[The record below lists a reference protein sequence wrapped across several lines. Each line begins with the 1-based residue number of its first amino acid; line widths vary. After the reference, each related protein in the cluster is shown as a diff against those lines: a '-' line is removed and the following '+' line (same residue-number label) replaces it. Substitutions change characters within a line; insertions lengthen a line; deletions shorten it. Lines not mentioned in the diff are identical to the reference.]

1 MSFLSKWFKRDATP
15 VRGDPEAA
23 TDAIR
28 QGNALL
34 ARGQTAEAVR
44 LYEAALE
51 ADAANADACVNLG
64 FALKELGQPVVASE
78 HLVRATQLNPRSAD
92 AHYLLGMVT
101 EMQGNLPEA
110 MRHLED
116 AVAIDPDL
124 EPARQD
130 LCRMYLRDG
139 NPNQVLRNLD
149 RAIALQPGFAEA
161 HLNRAYVLQSLGR
174 MEEALASCD
183 RAIVI
188 KPAYPEALLNRG
200 NALKML
206 CRFDAAIDSYDQAL
220 RLRPDYVEA
229 WNNRGSTLHDL
240 GRFAEALASFD
251 NALRLKP
258 DHADAHW
265 NQSLTRFLLG
275 DYGRAWAQYEW
286 RWQRTELNETAPT
299 FKQPLWLGAE
309 DLQGKTI
316 LLHAE
321 QGLGDTLQFCRY
333 AERVAALGARVVLGV
348 PAALIPVLKGLKGVA
363 VLASTEGELP
373 AFDCQ
378 CPLLSLPLAF
388 KTELDD
394 ISGKPYLQADP
405 KKLEIWRKI
414 VGERRAPR
422 VGLVWSGSTIHK
434 NDRNRSIPF
443 TEFQE
448 ILLPG
453 IEYFCLQKEIRT
465 ADREA
470 LAAHPEI
477 RSFETELQDFGD
489 TAALVEQMD
498 LVVSVDTSVAH
509 LAGALGKEVW
519 ILLPK
524 VPDWRWLLERSDSP
538 WYDSA
543 RLYRQP
549 QAGDWDSVLRDVRDS
564 LRKRS
569 LGQ

>member
-1 MSFLSKWFKRDATP
+1 MSFLSKWLKRAATP
-15 VRGDPEAA
+15 ARSDPEAA
-23 TDAIR
+23 ASAIR

-34 ARGQTAEAVR
+34 AQGQTAAAAR
-44 LYEAALE
+44 FYEAALV

-64 FALKELGQPVVASE
+64 FVLKELGQPAAASE
-78 HLVRATQLNPRSAD
+78 YLVRATQLNPGSAD
-92 AHYLLGMVT
+92 AHYLLGMVA
-101 EMQGNLPEA
+101 EMQGNLSAA

-116 AVAIDPDL
+116 AVAIDSGL
-124 EPARQD
+124 EPARLD
-130 LCRMYLRDG
+130 LCRLYLQERD
-139 NPNQVLRNLD
+139 PDTVLRNLD
-149 RAIALQPGFAEA
+149 RAIALQPDFAEA

-174 MEEALASCD
+174 LEEALASCD
-183 RAIVI
+183 LAIGI
-188 KPAYPEALLNRG
+188 RPAYPEAFLNRG

-206 CRFDAAIDSYDQAL
+206 CRLDAAIESYDQAL

-229 WNNRGSTLHDL
+229 WNNRGSALHDL
-240 GRFAEALASFD
+240 GRFAEALASFE

-258 DHADAHW
+258 DYADAHW

-286 RWQRTELNETAPT
+286 RWQRTELKENAPT
-299 FKQPLWLGAE
+299 FKQPLWLGTE

-333 AERVAALGARVVLGV
+333 AERVAALGARVLMGV
-348 PAALIPVLKGLKGVA
+348 PAVLIPVLKGLRGVSL
-363 VLASTEGELP
+363 LASNADELP
-373 AFDCQ
+373 PFDYH

-388 KTELDD
+388 KTELQD
-394 ISGKPYLQADP
+394 ISGKPYLQADSG
-405 KKLEIWRKI
+405 KLETWRKV

-422 VGLVWSGSTIHK
+422 VGLVWSGSTSHR

-443 TEFQE
+443 TELQKM
-448 ILLPG
+448 LLPD
-453 IEYFCLQKEIRT
+453 IEYFCLQKEIRP

-477 RSFETELQDFGD
+477 RSFEAELRDFGD
-489 TAALVEQMD
+489 TAALSEQMD
-498 LVVSVDTSVAH
+498 LVISVDTSVAH

-519 ILLPK
+519 ILLPR

-543 RLYRQP
+543 RLFRQP
-549 QAGDWDSVLRDVRDS
+549 QAGDWDSVLRDVSDS
-564 LRKRS
+564 LRKRCH
-569 LGQ
+569 GR

>member
-1 MSFLSKWFKRDATP
+1 MSFLNNWFKRDAMP
-15 VRGDPEAA
+15 ARSDPEAA
-23 TDAIR
+23 ANAIR

-34 ARGQTAEAVR
+34 AQGQTAAAAR

-64 FALKELGQPVVASE
+64 FVLKELGQPAAARDY
-78 HLVRATQLNPRSAD
+78 LMRAIQLKPRSED
-92 AHYLLGMVT
+92 AHYLLGVVA
-101 EMQGNLPEA
+101 EMQGNLMEA
-110 MRHLED
+110 AQHLED
-116 AVAIDPDL
+116 VIVIAPGFG
-124 EPARQD
+124 PAWQD
-130 LCRMYLRDG
+130 LCRMYLHDGSRDE
-139 NPNQVLRNLD
+139 VLRSLD
-149 RAIALQPGFAEA
+149 RAIA
-161 HLNRAYVLQSLGR
+161 
-174 MEEALASCD
+174 
-183 RAIVI
+183 I
-188 KPAYPEALLNRG
+188 KPDCPEAWLNRG
-200 NALKML
+200 NALKLL
-206 CRFDAAIDSYDQAL
+206 CRFAAAVESYDQAL

-229 WNNRGSTLHDL
+229 WNNRGSALHDL
-240 GRFAEALASFD
+240 GRFAEASASFD
-251 NALRLKP
+251 HALRLNP
-258 DHADAHW
+258 EHADAHW

-286 RWQRTELNETAPT
+286 RWRRTELNEKAPS

-333 AERVAALGARVVLGV
+333 AECVAALGARVILGV
-348 PAALIPVLKGLKGVA
+348 PAALMPVLKGLEGVA
-363 VLASTEGELP
+363 QLAATENELP
-373 AFDCQ
+373 PFDYQ

-388 KTELDD
+388 KTELGD

-405 KKLEIWRKI
+405 EKVVTWRQL

-443 TEFQE
+443 AEFRE

-470 LAAHPEI
+470 LATHPEI
-477 RSFETELQDFGD
+477 RSFEAELRDFGD
-489 TAALVEQMD
+489 TAALIEQMD
-498 LVVSVDTSVAH
+498 LVISVDTSVAH

-519 ILLPK
+519 ILLPR

-543 RLYRQP
+543 RLFRQP
-549 QAGDWDSVLRDVRDS
+549 QAGDWDSVLRDVRDR
-564 LRKRS
+564 LRKRF